1 MLTNKI
7 YSDLDLNFLRVP
19 GKGDVAL
26 SYNEQAVVR
35 SIKNLLYTNKY
46 DRLFQPGIYSNITA
60 LLFEPVNAITASQIQ
75 DEVVRTINNYEPRAT
90 VDSVNAVAFPDQN
103 YFNITVSVFIGNNVS
118 PTSFNVILKRV
129 R

>member
-46 DRLFQPGIYSNITA
+46 DRLFQPGIYSNNMHYIA
-60 LLFEPVNAITASQIQ
+60 CCMIV
-75 DEVVRTINNYEPRAT
+75 Y
-90 VDSVNAVAFPDQN
+90 
-103 YFNITVSVFIGNNVS
+103 
-118 PTSFNVILKRV
+118 PTEWT
-129 R
+129 